1 MMTSDKG
8 KHRATEHDNDDVDQD
23 RDQEPSSPRS
33 FAHLAALS
41 ARLYD
46 FCKQGSQP
54 TEHDLAYLQA
64 TVCCSF
70 CYMLFVMSVLMVAHL
85 CTFFRRYMPPARHLP
100 IRFLPPRAPSRSTH
114 RCTSHIVQNCSRVL
128 SIIRSYTLRTVP
140 VLAVQG
146 SHTQAARSVVSMC

>member
-1 MMTSDKG
+1 MNNDKG
-8 KHRATEHDNDDVDQD
+8 KHRAIAHDNVDQD

-46 FCKQGSQP
+46 FCKQEQGNQP
-54 TEHDLAYLQA
+54 TGHDLAYLQT

-70 CYMLFVMSVLMVAHL
+70 CRMLFVTSVLMVAHL

-114 RCTSHIVQNCSRVL
+114 RCTSHSVQNCSRVL